1 MRAYEPRKKVALC
14 DQSHKGGAAHPFRV
28 AQRELTKIKGA
39 MPNAQCCI
47 LCTLDPNNNKLSFRG
62 IIKLLM
68 KCRYYH
74 TLCSFLAG
82 VDKNEL
88 KK

>member
-47 LCTLDPNNNKLSFRG
+47 MLCITSKECNLCTLDTNNYQLFFRG
-62 IIKLLM
+62 IFQNVGIT
-68 KCRYYH
+68 H
-74 TLCSFLAG
+74 
-82 VDKNEL
+82 
-88 KK
+88 